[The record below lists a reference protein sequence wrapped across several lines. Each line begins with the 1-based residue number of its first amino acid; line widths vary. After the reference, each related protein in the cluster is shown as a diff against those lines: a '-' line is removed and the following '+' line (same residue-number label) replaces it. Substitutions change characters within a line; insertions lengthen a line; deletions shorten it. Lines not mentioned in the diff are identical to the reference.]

1 MYLVFLVKHDKE
13 EAYSIVDSHPT
24 RSLLEMK
31 LQEISGQTGFPV
43 VARSHIPTLYEDR
56 EVRAYPQDRVKAED
70 TQSIK
75 TVLDKILQGET
86 EQ

>member
-13 EAYSIVDSHPT
+13 AAYTVVGSHPT
-24 RSLLEMK
+24 RSLLEMT
-31 LQEISGQTGFPV
+31 LQEISEQTGFPV
-43 VARSHIPTLYEDR
+43 VARSHTPARYEDR
-56 EVRAYPQDRVKAED
+56 EVRAFPQRDETAED
-70 TQSIK
+70 TQPIK